1 MLVILVVLK
10 NIQFGLRGQGANDF
24 FRSSGV
30 VGIGYFW
37 ANITGDELLLNFG
50 AKFKR

>member
-10 NIQFGLRGQGANDF
+10 NIQLGLRGKGPNVF

-30 VGIGYFW
+30 GGIGYFW

-50 AKFKR
+50 AKFQR